1 MSKKNNIMFSF
12 EKYYEKLTNIEKRYS
27 PETLFCEGNTSLLVE
42 RRRVSVVGSR
52 NISENGKRRTQSIVK
67 ELVENDIIVVSGLA
81 KGVDTVAHTTTIEQ
95 KGDTIAVIG
104 TPLDEYYPKENK
116 DLQDYIRH
124 HYLLVSQF
132 PKGYPISQKNF
143 PIRNRTMALISDAT
157 IIVEASEKSGT
168 KHQGWEALRLGRR
181 LFIMENVLQ
190 SSVSWAEEMVKYG
203 AEILTRDNYKYLIDS
218 IEYLTLKNED
228 EYAF

>member
-1 MSKKNNIMFSF
+1 M
-12 EKYYEKLTNIEKRYS
+12 
-27 PETLFCEGNTSLLVE
+27 
-42 RRRVSVVGSR
+42 
-52 NISENGKRRTQSIVK
+52 
-67 ELVENDIIVVSGLA
+67 
-81 KGVDTVAHTTTIEQ
+81 
-95 KGDTIAVIG
+95 
-104 TPLDEYYPKENK
+104 
-116 DLQDYIRH
+116 
-124 HYLLVSQF
+124 
-132 PKGYPISQKNF
+132 
-143 PIRNRTMALISDAT
+143 
-157 IIVEASEKSGT
+157 EASKKSGT